1 MKLTPKMIEL
11 YNIVTVVKNV
21 KKCEGNEKKNLKLI
35 NQLKLKFRMVLCM
48 DILLA

>member
-21 KKCEGNEKKNLKLI
+21 KKCEGNEKKKSEI
-35 NQLKLKFRMVLCM
+35 DKSAQIEV
-48 DILLA
+48 